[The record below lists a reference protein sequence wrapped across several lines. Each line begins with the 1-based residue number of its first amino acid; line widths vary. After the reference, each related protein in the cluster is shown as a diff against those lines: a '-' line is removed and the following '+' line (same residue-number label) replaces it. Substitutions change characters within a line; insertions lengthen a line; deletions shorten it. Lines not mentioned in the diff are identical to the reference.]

1 MGSTII
7 YTSHYMEEV
16 EEICTNIGIIDHGKL
31 VSEGTK
37 EELKAIVRDKNTV
50 YITVGGIENIDEK
63 EIKNINGVTD
73 VYVKDNLIKIDSYK
87 EVNNLD
93 KIILFFTNKNIPI
106 KNVETKNPDLETV
119 FLSLT
124 GRKLRD

>member
-31 VSEGTK
+31 VAEGTK

-73 VYVKDNLIKIDSYK
+73 VQVKNNLIKIDSYK

>member
-1 MGSTII
+1 
-7 YTSHYMEEV
+7 MEEV

-31 VSEGTK
+31 VAEGTK

-73 VYVKDNLIKIDSYK
+73 VQVKNNLIKIDSYK

-124 GRKLRD
+124 GRKLGD